1 MDEQKKLKILIIDD
15 DNFLLD
21 MYALKFG
28 QAGFEVVTA
37 LGSQIAYDQLK
48 NGLVVDVILTDIV
61 MPIMSGF
68 ELLQKMKDE
77 NLSSNSIKIL
87 LSNRGQQSDINQGK
101 DIGVAGYIIKANNT
115 PSEVIEKVHDIIKKS
130 N

>member
-1 MDEQKKLKILIIDD
+1 MEEQKKLKIFIIDD

-48 NGLVVDVILTDIV
+48 NGLTVDVILTDIV
-61 MPIMSGF
+61 MPVMSGLNF
-68 ELLQKMKDE
+68 FKKLKMKIFHLLQ
-77 NLSSNSIKIL
+77 
-87 LSNRGQQSDINQGK
+87 
-101 DIGVAGYIIKANNT
+101 
-115 PSEVIEKVHDIIKKS
+115 
-130 N
+130 